1 MIRAGIMS
9 NLINVV
15 ILEKLAILKKIR
27 KIKRINK
34 RVTLHPPLVQRYYEG
49 DPGIGEKPGYLM
61 TPEERRA
68 SANDRSR
75 MRPSTQE
82 A

>member
-49 DPGIGEKPGYLM
+49 D
-61 TPEERRA
+61 TRHW
-68 SANDRSR
+68 
-75 MRPSTQE
+75 
-82 A
+82 